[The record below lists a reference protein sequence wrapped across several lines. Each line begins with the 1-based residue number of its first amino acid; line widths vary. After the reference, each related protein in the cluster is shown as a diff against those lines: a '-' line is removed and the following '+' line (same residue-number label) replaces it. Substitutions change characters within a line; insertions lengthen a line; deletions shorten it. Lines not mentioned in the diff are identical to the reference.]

1 MWYILGS
8 SFTET
13 FFFTFKASVI
23 WKTKLSETTF
33 VLFYFVQCILSLTF
47 KGFSEY
53 WFVMLREV
61 SRKGDILNSIIIYMQ
76 IKLHNRDDFFRIPF
90 QIICP
95 IKNYI
100 Y

>member
-1 MWYILGS
+1 
-8 SFTET
+8 
-13 FFFTFKASVI
+13 
-23 WKTKLSETTF
+23 
-33 VLFYFVQCILSLTF
+33 
-47 KGFSEY
+47 
-53 WFVMLREV
+53 MLREV